1 MLDKTPEQV
10 LKEYPFYQYLQEDL
24 SQYPSARSKGWIDL
38 DDDFL
43 IGNSGG
49 LLMRIDFVFV
59 NTHVFR
65 ECATYFEKHEVY
77 TKYVK
82 GTRLYKDFWRR
93 ETKRRRDGMVANCKL
108 YIKDIEEYYNPNTSE
123 KRKQQLLHPLRI
135 TGDHYN
141 LINYSRMSRRLTDD
155 EIAELKERGVKRI
168 PKKKQGFPF
177 FIDGQYWDHK
187 IDEMAVNN
195 GYNICESKA
204 RRKGFSYSKASARA
218 NLLNL
223 TKDITCIL
231 AAYDITYLTDAG
243 ATTDMVKR
251 NLDWLE
257 DNTYWQRG
265 YLSEDYKRGIQLGYK
280 RKKEGSKKF
289 GFKGVLHSVSL
300 RNNESA
306 PVGKEAV
313 RIDFEE
319 SGKNRVLQAS
329 LNVTLSAAEDGADQ
343 IGTISIF
350 GTGGTKDANWH
361 DFSKIFYNCAVNNT
375 LPLENVWDI
384 ESRTTTCGFFY
395 PQVWGYFPYVDKDGN
410 SLFKEAFIADHKE
423 KKKKEKTLNIED
435 WTIFVGQRANSPSE
449 AFINTQD
456 NLFTSPELINQITRV
471 KTDPSLQFHVDGLLT
486 ADDKRGIVFKSNEQL
501 KAEGNKIHPYIETVP
516 ADVKK
521 DINGCM
527 RLWYHPFKD
536 NEGEVP
542 PDLYFISYDTV
553 KTDKD
558 NKTLDKKNSLNSFK
572 VWSYPNNIIPGGGK
586 RLCASYAGRFNTM
599 EDTDRLILYAAKYWN
614 AKIIL
619 EAGSGETVPN
629 FKKWGELK
637 WILRDP
643 STILDRK
650 NKFSRGGNYGV
661 VVGDADKKIEGLVY
675 LKEHLYSPRSV
686 DEDGQHILELHYIY
700 DLPFL
705 LELSKFNILYNFDRI
720 SDGIVAMF
728 EMKSNIVLK
737 HKKSSNNNN
746 MTGKYK
752 RLSDI
757 LKNPTYGNR

>member
-1 MLDKTPEQV
+1 MLDKTPEQA

-280 RKKEGSKKF
+280 KKKEGSKKF

-329 LNVTLSAAEDGADQ
+329 LNVTLSAAEDGANQ

-375 LPLENVWDI
+375 LPLENIWDI

-410 SLFKEAFIADHKE
+410 SLFKEAFIADYKE

-516 ADVKK
+516 SDVKK

-637 WILRDP
+637 WLLRDP

-661 VVGDADKKIEGLVY
+661 VVGDADRKIEGLVY

>member
-1 MLDKTPEQV
+1 MLDKTPEQA

-280 RKKEGSKKF
+280 KKKEGSKKF

-410 SLFKEAFIADHKE
+410 SLFKEAFIADYKE

-637 WILRDP
+637 WLLRDP

>member
-410 SLFKEAFIADHKE
+410 SLFKEAFIADYKE